1 MAKKQLKKRIFV
13 PTGNDLGEFTI
24 FDLQPVDITFV
35 DSDDSSQSQDS
46 NKKMGSSQSSIPDPV
61 DNNPLNRGSQDNS
74 SSSGGNGQKDENPYA
89 NRGNGD
95 NNSDDF
101 AKQDRDIN
109 NDLYGDDLDTDSG
122 EQPPQNSD
130 NGDGSEGSAGDGE
143 SGSGSSG
150 VGGSDDN
157 SFAPPNY
164 DSSSNMGD
172 DNSSVGNSTSE
183 MEDALNKEQDNMS
196 DTAKE
201 RMSEVS
207 GQNNNNNNNNS
218 SSNENGSQ
226 GDNSQGDN
234 SQGEDGSSSDSKNSQ
249 SGDKEGSQ
257 SNNSQGEN
265 GSSGDNSQNSDSD
278 NSQNSNSQE
287 GNSSSSGGDSKGGS
301 GNNQNGK
308 SDNDFKKAHDTK
320 GNDLDDTKGKE
331 VVEKMVRE
339 ASKRMQEEI
348 DKDETLADTNKTSL
362 DNYKDF
368 GAGTMTTLF
377 KGNSMVAD
385 WKAKLEKLFRKAL
398 GQRITMNPNMI
409 NKRIEDAPP
418 GREDIETQMIKV
430 AVLIDCSGSMGS
442 GAFKKVIMQMD
453 AMIKADKQM
462 RNVLFYIIPFEMW
475 NAEKCIK
482 LMVKCK
488 GTRLKSELM
497 KFEAMGGTDIV
508 PGFQALMGKVK
519 NPDSIIVLSDCGVN
533 ASRTVSDPTYQ
544 KCLKKYRD
552 RIIWVLTSKRDISD
566 MNAIDPYAKK
576 QDRYVVF
583 KGNGD

>member
-35 DSDDSSQSQDS
+35 DSDDSNQSQDNNS
-46 NKKMGSSQSSIPDPV
+46 KMGSSQSSIPDPV
-61 DNNPLNRGSQDNS
+61 DNNPLNKGSQDS
-74 SSSGGNGQKDENPYA
+74 SSSSNGGNGQKDENPYA

-109 NDLYGDDLDTDSG
+109 NDLYGDDLDIDSG
-122 EQPPQNSD
+122 EQPSQNSD

-164 DSSSNMGD
+164 DSSANMGD

-207 GQNNNNNNNNS
+207 GQNNSNNKD
-218 SSNENGSQ
+218 SQ
-226 GDNSQGDN
+226 GDDFQSGDN
-234 SQGEDGSSSDSKNSQ
+234 SRGDGGSDRSNSKNSGDSRDNNSQDSSGSSSDSNSQ
-249 SGDKEGSQ
+249 SND
-257 SNNSQGEN
+257 
-265 GSSGDNSQNSDSD
+265 SSNSQNSDSQSSD
-278 NSQNSNSQE
+278 SQD
-287 GNSSSSGGDSKGGS
+287 SSKSSGGDSKGGS
-301 GNNQNGK
+301 GNNK

-339 ASKRMQEEI
+339 ASKRMQEEL
-348 DKDETLADTNKTSL
+348 DKDETLANTNKSSL

-462 RNVLFYIIPFEMW
+462 RNVLFYIIPFEYW
-475 NAEKCIK
+475 DASECIK
-482 LMVKCK
+482 RMVKCK

-508 PGFQALMGKVK
+508 PGFQALMRKVK
-519 NPDSIIVLSDCGVN
+519 NPDSIIVLSDCGVS

-544 KCLKKYRD
+544 KCVKKYRD

>member
-35 DSDDSSQSQDS
+35 DSDDSSQSQDN

-61 DNNPLNRGSQDNS
+61 DNNPLNKGSQDNS
-74 SSSGGNGQKDENPYA
+74 SSSNGGNGQKDENPYA
-89 NRGNGD
+89 TNSGN

-122 EQPPQNSD
+122 EQPPQNND
-130 NGDGSEGSAGDGE
+130 GGDGEGSSGDGE

-150 VGGSDDN
+150 VGGSDGN

-172 DNSSVGNSTSE
+172 DNSSVGNTTSE

-207 GQNNNNNNNNS
+207 GQNNNS
-218 SSNENGSQ
+218 SDDRG
-226 GDNSQGDN
+226 SQGDN
-234 SQGEDGSSSDSKNSQ
+234 SQGEDGSNSSKSNNSGDSQDNNSQQGNSGSNSDSSNSQSNDSYDSQSSDSQ
-249 SGDKEGSQ
+249 S
-257 SNNSQGEN
+257 
-265 GSSGDNSQNSDSD
+265 SD
-278 NSQNSNSQE
+278 SQNSNSP
-287 GNSSSSGGDSKGGS
+287 SSGSSGGDSKGSS
-301 GNNQNGK
+301 GNSK

-488 GTRLKSELM
+488 GSRLKSELM

-508 PGFQALMGKVK
+508 PGFQALMRKVK

-533 ASRTVSDPTYQ
+533 ASRTVSDPNYQ
-544 KCLKKYRD
+544 KCVKKYRD

>member
-24 FDLQPVDITFV
+24 FDLQPVDVTFV
-35 DSDDSSQSQDS
+35 DSDETNQSQDN

-61 DNNPLNRGSQDNS
+61 DNHPLNKGSQDNS
-74 SSSGGNGQKDENPYA
+74 SSSDGGNGQKDENPYA
-89 NRGNGD
+89 TNSGNN

-109 NDLYGDDLDTDSG
+109 NDLYGEDLDTDGG
-122 EQPPQNSD
+122 EQPPQNND
-130 NGDGSEGSAGDGE
+130 GGDGEGSSGDGE

-150 VGGSDDN
+150 VGGSDGN

-172 DNSSVGNSTSE
+172 DNSSVGNTTSE

-207 GQNNNNNNNNS
+207 GQNNNS
-218 SSNENGSQ
+218 SDDRG
-226 GDNSQGDN
+226 SQGDN
-234 SQGEDGSSSDSKNSQ
+234 SQGEDGSNISKSNNSGDSQDNNSQQGNSGSNSDSSNSQSNDSYDSQSSDSQ
-249 SGDKEGSQ
+249 S
-257 SNNSQGEN
+257 
-265 GSSGDNSQNSDSD
+265 SD
-278 NSQNSNSQE
+278 SQNSNSP
-287 GNSSSSGGDSKGGS
+287 SSGSSGGDSKGSS
-301 GNNQNGK
+301 GNSK

-488 GTRLKSELM
+488 GSRLKSELM

-508 PGFQALMGKVK
+508 PGFQALMRKVK

-544 KCLKKYRD
+544 KCVKKYRD

>member
-61 DNNPLNRGSQDNS
+61 DNNPLNKGSKDNS
-74 SSSGGNGQKDENPYA
+74 SSSNGGNGQKDENPYA
-89 NRGNGD
+89 TNSGNN

-122 EQPPQNSD
+122 EQPPQNND
-130 NGDGSEGSAGDGE
+130 GGDGEGSSGDGE

-150 VGGSDDN
+150 VGGPDDN

-172 DNSSVGNSTSE
+172 DSSSVGNTTSE

-201 RMSEVS
+201 RMNEVS
-207 GQNNNNNNNNS
+207 GQNN
-218 SSNENGSQ
+218 SNENGSK
-226 GDNSQGDN
+226 GDN
-234 SQGEDGSSSDSKNSQ
+234 SQGEDGSSSNSSKSQ
-249 SGDKEGSQ
+249 NGDKEDSQ
-257 SNNSQGEN
+257 NNNSQGDS
-265 GSSGDNSQNSDSD
+265 GSSGDNSQNSD
-278 NSQNSNSQE
+278 NSQSSNSQE
-287 GNSSSSGGDSKGGS
+287 GSSSSGGDSKGGS
-301 GNNQNGK
+301 GNNQSGK

-348 DKDETLADTNKTSL
+348 DKDETLADTNKSSL

-508 PGFQALMGKVK
+508 PGFQALMRKVK
-519 NPDSIIVLSDCGVN
+519 NPDSIIVLSDCGVTV
-533 ASRTVSDPTYQ
+533 SRTVSDPTYQ

>member
-35 DSDDSSQSQDS
+35 DSDDSNQSQDNNS
-46 NKKMGSSQSSIPDPV
+46 KMGSSHSSIPDPV
-61 DNNPLNRGSQDNS
+61 DNNPLNKGSQDNS
-74 SSSGGNGQKDENPYA
+74 SSSNGGNGQKDENPYA
-89 NRGNGD
+89 TNSGN

-122 EQPPQNSD
+122 EQPPQNND
-130 NGDGSEGSAGDGE
+130 GGDGEGSSGDGE

-172 DNSSVGNSTSE
+172 DNSSVGNTTSE
-183 MEDALNKEQDNMS
+183 MEDALNREQDNMS

-201 RMSEVS
+201 RMNEVS
-207 GQNNNNNNNNS
+207 GQNNNS
-218 SSNENGSQ
+218 SSNENGSH

-249 SGDKEGSQ
+249 SGDKEGSL

-508 PGFQALMGKVK
+508 PGFQALMRKVK

-533 ASRTVSDPTYQ
+533 VSRTVSDPTYQ
-544 KCLKKYRD
+544 KCVKKYRD

>member
-24 FDLQPVDITFV
+24 FDLQPVDVTFV
-35 DSDDSSQSQDS
+35 DSDEPNQSQDN

-61 DNNPLNRGSQDNS
+61 DNNPLNKGSQDNS
-74 SSSGGNGQKDENPYA
+74 SSNGGNGQKDENPYA
-89 NRGNGD
+89 TNSGNN

-122 EQPPQNSD
+122 EQPPQN
-130 NGDGSEGSAGDGE
+130 NDGGDGE
-143 SGSGSSG
+143 GSSGDGGSGSGSSG
-150 VGGSDDN
+150 VGGLDDN

-201 RMSEVS
+201 RMNEVS
-207 GQNNNNNNNNS
+207 GQNS
-218 SSNENGSQ
+218 SSDKNGSQ

-301 GNNQNGK
+301 GNNQSGK

-508 PGFQALMGKVK
+508 PGFQALMRKVK

>member
-35 DSDDSSQSQDS
+35 DSDDSSQSQDNN

-61 DNNPLNRGSQDNS
+61 DNNPLNKGSQDNS

-89 NRGNGD
+89 TNRW
-95 NNSDDF
+95 NNDSSDDF

-109 NDLYGDDLDTDSG
+109 NDLYGEDLDTDSG
-122 EQPPQNSD
+122 EQPPQNND
-130 NGDGSEGSAGDGE
+130 GGDGEGSSGDGE
-143 SGSGSSG
+143 SGSGSPG

-196 DTAKE
+196 DTARE
-201 RMSEVS
+201 RMNEVS
-207 GQNNNNNNNNS
+207 GQNS
-218 SSNENGSQ
+218 SSDKNGSQ

-287 GNSSSSGGDSKGGS
+287 GNSSSIGGDSKGGS

-508 PGFQALMGKVK
+508 PGFQALMRKVK

-533 ASRTVSDPTYQ
+533 ASRTVSDPAYQ
-544 KCLKKYRD
+544 KCVKKYRD